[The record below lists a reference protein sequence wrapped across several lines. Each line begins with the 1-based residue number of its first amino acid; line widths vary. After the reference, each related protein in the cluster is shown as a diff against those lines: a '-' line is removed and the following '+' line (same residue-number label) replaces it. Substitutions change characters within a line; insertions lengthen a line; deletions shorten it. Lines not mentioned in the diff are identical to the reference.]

1 MELNRWASSVN
12 LRPPVFGKGLLVNL
26 KPKPILYIYILALF
40 KVFVRDISKMKEVIF
55 MSISY
60 QGKLARI
67 NLSSGEVKIEKLN
80 LEDAVKFIGGRGLGT
95 KILYDE
101 GVAKVDPLSEKNKL
115 IYLTGPIT
123 GTAAPTAG
131 RYMVV
136 TKSPLTGMIASSNSG
151 GVWGAKLKYAG
162 WDGLIIEGK
171 SKEPVYI
178 NIHDDNIEILPA
190 EEYLGMKS
198 EELDETLKEKYPK
211 SSVLSIGP
219 AGENE
224 SLLAA
229 IMNDTDRAAG
239 RGGVGAVMGSKR
251 LKAITVTATETI
263 VKPSNVDSLKDVNRN
278 CLKMLKENPVTG
290 TGLPTYGTAVLVNI
304 INNTGSFPT
313 RNWQES
319 YFETADSTSG
329 ETLVDT
335 NFVKQGYCHRC
346 SIGCGRVIDMNGKEV
361 GGPEYEPLWAYGGN
375 CGVDDIVAIS
385 EANYWCNEYGLDAI
399 STPCTIAA
407 AMELYQLG
415 AITDV
420 DCEGVPLKW
429 GSAEAIVEWTKKMGE
444 GKSQLAKLMADGSYR
459 LCEHY
464 GHPEVSISVKKQE
477 LPAYDPRGIQG
488 IGITYA
494 TSNRGGCHVRG
505 YLISPEVLG
514 LPEQLDRT
522 ATEGKAL
529 WCKIFQDLTAV
540 IDSMG
545 MCLFSS
551 FALGAPQY
559 AEILN
564 AATGTNYTV
573 EELLEVGERIYN
585 IERLFNKEAGMQKED
600 DKLPKRLLEEPI
612 TNGPSKGM
620 TSQLSITLPD
630 YYQVRGWVDAF
641 PTQET
646 LERLNLN

>member
-1 MELNRWASSVN
+1 
-12 LRPPVFGKGLLVNL
+12 
-26 KPKPILYIYILALF
+26 
-40 KVFVRDISKMKEVIF
+40 

-60 QGKLARI
+60 RGKIARI
-67 NLSSGEVKIEKLN
+67 NLTTGMVKTEKLN
-80 LEDAVKFIGGRGLGT
+80 LDDAVKFIGGRGLGT
-95 KILYDE
+95 KMLYDE
-101 GVAKVDPLSEKNKL
+101 GVAKVDPMSEANKL

-151 GVWGAKLKYAG
+151 GKWGAKLKYAG
-162 WDGLIIEGK
+162 WDGLIVEGK
-171 SKEPVYI
+171 SEKPVYI
-178 NIHDDNIEILPA
+178 NIEDDQIQIFPA
-190 EEYLGMKS
+190 DKYIGMKS
-198 EELDETLKEKYPK
+198 EETDESLKETYPK
-211 SSVLSIGP
+211 ASVLSIGP
-219 AGENE
+219 AGENQ
-224 SLLAA
+224 SLLAC
-229 IMNDTDRAAG
+229 IMNDKDRAAG
-239 RGGVGAVMGSKR
+239 RGGVGAVMGSKN
-251 LKAITVTATETI
+251 LKAITVTATETL
-263 VKPSNVDSLKDVNRN
+263 VPPSNAPTLKEVNSN

-319 YFETADSTSG
+319 YFETADATSG

-335 NFVKQGYCHRC
+335 NFVKQGFCHRC
-346 SIGCGRVIDMNGKEV
+346 SIGCGRVINLEGKEV

-407 AMELYQLG
+407 AMELYQVG
-415 AITDV
+415 AISAEECD
-420 DCEGVPLKW
+420 GVPLEW
-429 GSAEAIVEWTKKMGE
+429 GSSKAIIEWTKRMGE
-444 GKSQLAKLMADGSYR
+444 GKSSLGKLMADGSYR

-464 GHPEVSISVKKQE
+464 GHPDLSMSVKKQE

-522 ATEGKAL
+522 TTEGKAT

-559 AEILN
+559 TDILN
-564 AATGTNYTV
+564 AATGTSYTP

-585 IERLFNKEAGMQKED
+585 IERLFNKEAGMKKED

-620 TSQLSITLPD
+620 VSQLPITLPD
-630 YYQVRGWVDAF
+630 YYAVRGWVDAF
-641 PTQET
+641 PTEET
-646 LERLNLN
+646 LQRLKLI